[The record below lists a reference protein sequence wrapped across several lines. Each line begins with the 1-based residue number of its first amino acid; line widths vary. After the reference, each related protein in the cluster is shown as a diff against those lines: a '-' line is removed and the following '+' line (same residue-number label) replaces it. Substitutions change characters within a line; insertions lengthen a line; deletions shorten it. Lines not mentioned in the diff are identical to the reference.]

1 MYVIKVK
8 GNPLKK
14 GIDTMKKITK
24 KEMFNQILNHL
35 TDESEI
41 NFIKHEIELLE
52 NKKAGAKKPTPTQV
66 ANEHFKEVIVEVLM
80 SSDNPL
86 EIKDIQSKDPRLEIL
101 SNQKMSALLTQL
113 KTNGVIE
120 RVTEGKKALFKVVGE

>member
-24 KEMFNQILNHL
+24 KEMFAQILTHL
-35 TDESEI
+35 TDENEI
-41 NFIKHEIELLE
+41 EFINHEIELLE
-52 NKKAGAKKPTPTQV
+52 NKRGSKKPTPTQV
-66 ANEHFKEVIVEVLM
+66 ANEHFKEVIVEVLT
-80 SSDNPL
+80 SSETPL
-86 EIKDIQSKDPRLEIL
+86 EIKDIQNKDPRLEIL

-113 KTNGVIE
+113 KTSGVVE
-120 RVTEGKKALFKVVGE
+120 RVVEGRKALFKVVGE